1 MDYFNSVHRS
11 LRAHATRTRA
21 AACAHRRLSCAL
33 SRSGS
38 TTWTR
43 SSTTSTTTPP
53 RAARSSRST
62 PPRATTPTPSSRPP
76 SRCASRPAP
85 SRRPWP
91 SLRCSF
97 NARHADATRVLMCR
111 PRASGRSATTISSR
125 LATTPTPTGA
135 PPTPPASARRLPQPL
150 PTSQWRL
157 CSYMVCDRQ
166 VRLLHLP
173 PGSQAPGPRRDQLPE
188 QRPPDGSHLRRH
200 RRRAQPP
207 VRSTDFYRVP
217 SLFCA
222 ASRCVPTARA
232 AAYGW
237 TCFLTFVPRLG
248 FGAHRLR
255 AAVPAALS

>member
-33 SRSGS
+33 SRSGF

-62 PPRATTPTPSSRPP
+62 PPRASTPTPSSRPP

-135 PPTPPASARRLPQPL
+135 LPRPPPRPVPAASRSRYRPRNGVCAHTWFVIGRSGYF
-150 PTSQWRL
+150 TSRPAL
-157 CSYMVCDRQ
+157 KRQ
-166 VRLLHLP
+166 VRVATNFLNSARQMEVIS
-173 PGSQAPGPRRDQLPE
+173 G
-188 QRPPDGSHLRRH
+188 
-200 RRRAQPP
+200 
-207 VRSTDFYRVP
+207 VT
-217 SLFCA
+217 A
-222 ASRCVPTARA
+222 AELNHPCVPQTSIESRA
-232 AAYGW
+232 
-237 TCFLTFVPRLG
+237 CFALPLVAFPRHGPLPMVG
-248 FGAHRLR
+248 L
-255 AAVPAALS
+255 VS